1 MNNVSGAMHNILCR
15 AAITYMPTFSSGAHQ
30 SRRTGAAP
38 TTDQASAELGIYLV
52 PGTEPLS
59 ERELRSL
66 TIQVA
71 DLVGCEPDELRSAPV
86 ELGRIREVEAELAWV
101 PEGEAC
107 RERYLALLVLLRNQ
121 VHLGGGRLKVLV
133 QDAELRFSALE
144 YLDGLRE
151 ISPLPVLLGLC
162 RRREPGNPRE
172 ILVRRVQ

>member
-1 MNNVSGAMHNILCR
+1 
-15 AAITYMPTFSSGAHQ
+15 MPTFSSGAPQ
-30 SRRTGAAP
+30 PRRTGAAP
-38 TTDQASAELGIYLV
+38 SSDEASAELGIYLV

-71 DLVGCEPDELRSAPV
+71 DLVGCEPAELRSTPS
-86 ELGRIREVEAELAWV
+86 ELGQIREVEAELGWV

-107 RERYLALLVLLRNQ
+107 RERYLALLVLLRNR
-121 VHLGGGRLKVLV
+121 VHLGSERLKVLV
-133 QDAELRFSALE
+133 QDADLRFSALE

-151 ISPLPVLLGLC
+151 ISPQPVLLGLC
-162 RRREPGNPRE
+162 RRRETGGHRE

>member
-1 MNNVSGAMHNILCR
+1 
-15 AAITYMPTFSSGAHQ
+15 MPTFRSGAPQ
-30 SRRTGAAP
+30 ARRTGAAP
-38 TTDQASAELGIYLV
+38 STDQASVELGIYLV

-59 ERELRSL
+59 GHELRSL

-71 DLVGCEPDELRSAPV
+71 DLVGCEPAELQARPA
-86 ELGRIREVEAELAWV
+86 ELGQIPEVAAELAWV

-133 QDAELRFSALE
+133 QDADLRFSALE
-144 YLDGLRE
+144 YLEGLRE

-162 RRREPGNPRE
+162 RRREPGGYRE